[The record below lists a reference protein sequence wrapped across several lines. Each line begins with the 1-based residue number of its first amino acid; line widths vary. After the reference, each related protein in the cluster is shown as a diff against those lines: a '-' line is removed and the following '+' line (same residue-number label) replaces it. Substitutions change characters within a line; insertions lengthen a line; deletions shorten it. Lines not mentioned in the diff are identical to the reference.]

1 MLKGKNIVVCVTG
14 GIAVYKAVD
23 VVSRLKKLGAH
34 IDVLM
39 TESAKEF
46 VTPLTFQSMS
56 QNPVTSSVF
65 DEPKAWQIEHIALA
79 TKADLF
85 LVVPATANMI
95 GKVANGIADCM
106 ISTTIMATHA
116 RVVFAPAMNTQMYRN
131 PIFVMNVDKLE
142 TLGYEFIAPAVGR
155 LACGDYGEGKL
166 ADTADIEKYV
176 VQMFSDGELK
186 GKKVVVSAGPTIEP
200 LDPVRFMTNHS
211 SGKMGYEIAKQAR
224 DMGAEVVLVSG
235 PTNLSSPDGVT
246 LVSVQTTR
254 EMYSAIEQE
263 FNSCDVLIK
272 AAAPLDYRP
281 TVVEDQKI
289 KKGDGDL
296 TITFTRNPD
305 IVAHF
310 GKIKDQ
316 QILVG
321 FAAET
326 ENLIQNAQKKIES
339 KNLDFIVAN
348 YVGGDDSG
356 FKSDSNKATLIYKN
370 GETKD
375 IPRMTKMELSR
386 VILDSVVEQLEKRK

>member
-166 ADTADIEKYV
+166 ADTADIEEYV

-375 IPRMTKMELSR
+375 IPKMTKMELSR

>member
-375 IPRMTKMELSR
+375 IPKMTKMELSR

>member
-23 VVSRLKKLGAH
+23 VVSRLKKLGAN

-85 LVVPATANMI
+85 LIVPATANMI

-375 IPRMTKMELSR
+375 IPKMTKMELSR

>member
-23 VVSRLKKLGAH
+23 VVSRLKKLGAN

-95 GKVANGIADCM
+95 GKVANGI
-106 ISTTIMATHA
+106 STTIMATHA

-166 ADTADIEKYV
+166 ADTADIEEYV

-375 IPRMTKMELSR
+375 IPKMTKMELSR

>member
-85 LVVPATANMI
+85 LIVPATANMI

-375 IPRMTKMELSR
+375 IPKMTKMELSR

>member
-23 VVSRLKKLGAH
+23 VVSRLKKLGAN

-85 LVVPATANMI
+85 LIVPATANMI

>member
-23 VVSRLKKLGAH
+23 VVSRLKKLGAN

>member
-23 VVSRLKKLGAH
+23 VVSRLKKLGAN

-85 LVVPATANMI
+85 LIVPATANMI

-166 ADTADIEKYV
+166 ADTADIEEYV

-356 FKSDSNKATLIYKN
+356 FKSDSNKATLIYRN

-375 IPRMTKMELSR
+375 IPKMTKMELSR

>member
-23 VVSRLKKLGAH
+23 VVSRLKKLGAN

-375 IPRMTKMELSR
+375 IPKMTKMELSR

>member
-356 FKSDSNKATLIYKN
+356 FKSDSNKATLIYRN

-375 IPRMTKMELSR
+375 IPKMTKMELSR